1 MYKRIINVAV
11 IAHVDAGKSTLVD
24 ALLKQSGTFGE
35 REEITELVM
44 DSDQL
49 EKERGITIYSK
60 NCSIMYG
67 DTKINIVDT
76 PGHADFSGEVERIMK
91 LVDTVILLVDSSE
104 GPMPQTRFVLNKSLE
119 NGLNPILLINKI
131 DKPDARPEEVV
142 NMTLELFMALN
153 ANDKQL
159 DFPVLYGSARDGIV
173 KANMNDEST
182 NLEPLFQALLKHVPE
197 YPHTEEENLV
207 MQIQS
212 LKYDR
217 YLGRM
222 GVGRL
227 VKGKLTDKGRYA
239 LAKNDGSI
247 KTNVGFSK
255 LFVNKGLDRE
265 EVTQVQP
272 GDIALVAG
280 IADITIGD
288 TITSMENPEK
298 LPPIEIEEPTIS
310 MNFLVN
316 KSPLAGK
323 EGKQVTSRA
332 IMERLYKELETNV
345 ALKVAPLESLEEGF
359 EVKGRGELHL
369 SILLENMRREGYELA
384 VSKPKVLFKVEDE
397 RTLEPYEE
405 AVVTCDDEFAGTI
418 IQQIAERKGLVE
430 TMESHNGQTRMIFT
444 VPTRGLIGYRQQFI
458 TTTRGTGILEKTFL
472 KYDEY
477 AGEIKGRSNGV
488 LVSMD
493 NGEAVG
499 FALFKLT
506 DRGKFF
512 IKPQDIVYEGMIVG
526 IHAKDTDLDIN
537 PTKGKA
543 LTNMRASGHDE
554 ATRVPVPVILSLEEA
569 LEFIENDELVE
580 VTPKSIRMR
589 KKVLDK
595 RYRHLDEKAL
605 RDLGVKN

>member
-173 KANMNDEST
+173 KST
-182 NLEPLFQALLKHVPE
+182 MEDPSTTLEPLFQVLLKHVPE
-197 YPHTEEENLV
+197 YPHTEDENLV

-212 LKYDR
+212 LKYDK
-217 YLGRM
+217 YLGRL
-222 GVGRL
+222 GIGRL

-239 LAKNDGSI
+239 IAKNSGEI
-247 KTNVGFSK
+247 KQNVGFSK

-272 GDIALVAG
+272 GDIATIAG
-280 IADITIGD
+280 IPDITIGD
-288 TITSMENPEK
+288 TITSMDKPEK
-298 LPPIEIEEPTIS
+298 MAPIEIEEPTIS

-332 IMERLYKELETNV
+332 IMDRLYKELESNV
-345 ALKVAPLESLEEGF
+345 ALKVVPLQGQEDGF

-369 SILLENMRREGYELA
+369 SILIENMRREGFELA
-384 VSKPKVLFKVEDE
+384 VSKPKVLFKTIDGVKM
-397 RTLEPYEE
+397 EPYEE

-418 IQQIAERKGLVE
+418 IQQLAERKGNVKH
-430 TMESHNGQTRMIFT
+430 MESHNGQTRMVFE

-472 KYDEY
+472 KYDVE

-512 IKPQDIVYEGMIVG
+512 ITPQTQVYEGMIIG
-526 IHAKDTDLDIN
+526 IHAKDTDLDVN

-554 ATRVPVPVILSLEEA
+554 ATRVPVPIILSLEEA
-569 LEFIENDELVE
+569 LEFIEKDELVE
-580 VTPKSIRMR
+580 VTPKSIRLR

-595 RYRHLDEKAL
+595 RYRHLEQY
-605 RDLGVKN
+605 

>member
-35 REEITELVM
+35 HEEIKELVM

-159 DFPVLYGSARDGIV
+159 DFPVLYGSARDGII
-173 KANMNDEST
+173 KSSLEDPSE
-182 NLEPLFQALLKHVPE
+182 NLEPLFKTLLNHVPP

-207 MQIQS
+207 LQIQS

-239 LAKNDGSI
+239 IVKNSGET
-247 KTNVGFSK
+247 KQNVGFSK

-272 GDIALVAG
+272 GDIALIAG

-288 TITSMENPEK
+288 TITSMDKPEK
-298 LPPIEIEEPTIS
+298 LAPIEIEEPTIS

-345 ALKVAPLESLEEGF
+345 ALKVSPLQSQDDGF

-369 SILLENMRREGYELA
+369 SILLENMRREGFELA
-384 VSKPKVLFKVEDE
+384 VSKPKVLFKEIDGISM
-397 RTLEPYEE
+397 EPYEE

-418 IQQIAERKGLVE
+418 IQQLAERKGTVK
-430 TMESHNGQTRMIFT
+430 TMDSHNGQTRMTFE

-472 KYDEY
+472 RYDVE
-477 AGEIKGRSNGV
+477 AGDIKGRSNGV
-488 LVSMD
+488 LVSME

-499 FALFKLT
+499 FALWKLT

-512 IKPQDIVYEGMIVG
+512 IAPQTIVYEGMIVG
-526 IHAKDTDLDIN
+526 IHAKNTDLDVN
-537 PTKGKA
+537 PTKGKQ

-554 ATRVPVPVILSLEEA
+554 AVRVPVPIKLSLEEA
-569 LEFIENDELVE
+569 LEFIEKDELVE
-580 VTPKSIRMR
+580 VTPKSIRLR

-595 RYRHLDEKAL
+595 RYRHLETY
-605 RDLGVKN
+605 